1 MNISNNNSSKKN
13 TTVLNKNWSKS
24 DEKEKVE
31 VKKKITVAVDSI
43 SNSIAEKGL
52 SIKHKVKKETFLGIM
67 SEKCALEVLR
77 QILSSSSKKTKH
89 IHPEKFTY
97 ISINETF

>member
-1 MNISNNNSSKKN
+1 MNISNSNISKKN
-13 TTVLNKNWSKS
+13 TIVLNKNQSKS

-52 SIKHKVKKETFLGIM
+52 SITHIVKKETFLGIM
-67 SEKCALEVLR
+67 SEKCAIELLR
-77 QILSSSSKKTKH
+77 ALLSSS
-89 IHPEKFTY
+89 
-97 ISINETF
+97 